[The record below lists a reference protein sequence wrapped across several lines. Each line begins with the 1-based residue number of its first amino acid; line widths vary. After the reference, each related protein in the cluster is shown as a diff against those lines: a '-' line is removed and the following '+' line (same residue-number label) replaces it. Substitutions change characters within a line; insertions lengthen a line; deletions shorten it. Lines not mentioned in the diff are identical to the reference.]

1 MTAVDV
7 TGGQEASIEIIRPEN
22 VTTTRGDQHSTETD
36 AQQHQDGSN
45 RATES
50 VDDFQI
56 EEWTDSTSAAEVQLP
71 DDDVDILDL
80 TTTDTTHPTQAQK
93 PKQRSETR
101 NKPKRRRKPATPKSN
116 KSGDD
121 SKQQPTN
128 RQSLKPPPLPPGLDS
143 VRGTGSGE
151 DEFWNLPE
159 S

>member
-1 MTAVDV
+1 RVLFR
-7 TGGQEASIEIIRPEN
+7 S
-22 VTTTRGDQHSTETD
+22 GDQHSTETESQPPQDD
-36 AQQHQDGSN
+36 AN
-45 RATES
+45 AAAES

-56 EEWTDSTSAAEVQLP
+56 EEWTDSTSAADVQLP

-80 TTTDTTHPTQAQK
+80 TTTDTAHPTQTQTQTQTQK

-128 RQSLKPPPLPPGLDS
+128 RQNLKPPPLPPGLDS
-143 VRGTGSGE
+143 VHGTGSGE
-151 DEFWNLPE
+151 DEFWSLPE